1 MRWPRLWSSRDRA
14 ELERL
19 RESEARYRLLADAAS
34 DLVIQ
39 YDLDGVIQY
48 ASPSAT
54 AFGLRPEEL
63 VGRNSIEFF
72 HPDDVALRKA
82 RLDGLREGVPL
93 PRGAENE
100 RRLRT
105 GDGRWI
111 WVQGNPTTIR
121 DKAGKPI
128 GAVTILRDVT
138 ERRLL
143 EDRLRENQAE
153 TEAALASMRESEAR
167 YRLVADHV
175 RDIIIQYD
183 VNGIIRYVTPS
194 VAQLGYR
201 PEEMIGQPMVAFG
214 ERETGQPM
222 DERLAD
228 LQAGRPLVAG
238 MDNEF
243 RVRRADGS
251 WVWMQGNPTP
261 IVGEDGEALGVVTM
275 LRDVEERRALEAEL
289 TRKRDEAEAAVLA
302 KAEFLA
308 NMSHEIRTPLTAVVG
323 FASLIAKMQGLPEK
337 ARVYV
342 DRIAQSGEALT
353 SIVNNVLDFSKV
365 EAGQVELRS
374 EPVEIRALV
383 AETIGLVHDAA
394 VTKGLALGAYI
405 DDATPRQVMADAGRT
420 RQVLLNLLSN
430 AVKFTQKGE
439 VRVEVGYH
447 PADERLRVTVRDTGI
462 GVPPD
467 LAGRLF
473 QRFSQIDGS
482 NSRRFGGVG
491 LGLAI
496 SKGLAEL
503 MGGEIGM
510 ESVEGQGSTFWF
522 EAPARAAHEPEP
534 LVIGR
539 EDEIAVPP
547 MRVLVVDDARPNRE
561 LILALLGPFHLQ
573 MTEAADG
580 LQAVEAAQRERYD
593 LVLMDLQMPGMD
605 GIAATRAIRTTSG
618 LNAATPIL
626 AVSASVLPSDVE
638 ACRQAGMN
646 DHIPK
651 PINARE
657 LVGKV
662 AHWTSAAAADM
673 SRAV

>member
-1 MRWPRLWSSRDRA
+1 
-14 ELERL
+14 
-19 RESEARYRLLADAAS
+19 
-34 DLVIQ
+34 
-39 YDLDGVIQY
+39 
-48 ASPSAT
+48 
-54 AFGLRPEEL
+54 
-63 VGRNSIEFF
+63 
-72 HPDDVALRKA
+72 
-82 RLDGLREGVPL
+82 
-93 PRGAENE
+93 
-100 RRLRT
+100 
-105 GDGRWI
+105 
-111 WVQGNPTTIR
+111 
-121 DKAGKPI
+121 
-128 GAVTILRDVT
+128 
-138 ERRLL
+138 
-143 EDRLRENQAE
+143 
-153 TEAALASMRESEAR
+153 
-167 YRLVADHV
+167 
-175 RDIIIQYD
+175 
-183 VNGIIRYVTPS
+183 
-194 VAQLGYR
+194 
-201 PEEMIGQPMVAFG
+201 
-214 ERETGQPM
+214 
-222 DERLAD
+222 
-228 LQAGRPLVAG
+228 
-238 MDNEF
+238 
-243 RVRRADGS
+243 
-251 WVWMQGNPTP
+251 
-261 IVGEDGEALGVVTM
+261 M

-534 LVIGR
+534 VVIGR

-638 ACRQAGMN
+638 ACREAGMN